1 MIKDRLLSLPKEIE
15 KKKVELLNAR
25 ELLEMDKEKLK
36 LWEIDKVEVINNAV
50 DGNNKPLY
58 SNDTKR
64 KIALENMKLE
74 DKNYF
79 ELNERIQLRTHEIG
93 KLEIQ
98 LDKLY
103 NEQGNLRAI
112 CRLEG
117 ATNENF

>member
-1 MIKDRLLSLPKEIE
+1 MIKDRLLNLPNEIE